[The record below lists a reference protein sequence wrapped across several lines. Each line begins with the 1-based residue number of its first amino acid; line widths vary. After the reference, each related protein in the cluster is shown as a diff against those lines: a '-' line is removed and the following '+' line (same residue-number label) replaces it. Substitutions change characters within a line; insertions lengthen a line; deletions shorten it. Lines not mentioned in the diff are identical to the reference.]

1 MMTAMKVEILYAIVF
16 FAGSIGT
23 VLVLTAPIEARSS
36 DDGGRSS
43 RGPVS
48 SVALAGFG
56 AGGLFASLVLDAETP
71 GTLAA
76 AVLWTVLLGALA
88 WWGIRTI
95 ERAEERE
102 SFDRAKLVGMT
113 AVVSTG
119 IPAGKVGQVTVQYAG
134 MTRSLDASSDED
146 IEREVKVVIDGVVG
160 GELRV
165 SRKITRSGEE
175 ILDDD

>member
-1 MMTAMKVEILYAIVF
+1 MKIEILYAVVF
-16 FAGSIGT
+16 FVGSIGA
-23 VLVLTAPIEARSS
+23 VLVLTAPSEARSS
-36 DDGGRSS
+36 DEGGRSIG
-43 RGPVS
+43 GPVA

-56 AGGLFASLVLDAETP
+56 AGGLFASLVLEAKTP
-71 GTLAA
+71 GTLLAA
-76 AVLWTVLLGALA
+76 CLWLALLGALA

-95 ERAEERE
+95 ERADERE

-113 AVVSTG
+113 AIVSTG

-134 MTRSLDASSDED
+134 MTRSLDASSDEN

-165 SRKITRSGEE
+165 SRKITRPGEE
-175 ILDDD
+175 ILDDAGF

>member
-1 MMTAMKVEILYAIVF
+1 MKIEILYAVVF

-23 VLVLTAPIEARSS
+23 VLMLTAPSEARST
-36 DDGGRSS
+36 DDGGRSI
-43 RGPVS
+43 RGPIA

-56 AGGLFASLVLDAETP
+56 AGGLFASLVLDVRTA
-71 GTLAA
+71 GSLLAA
-76 AVLWTVLLGALA
+76 FVWLVLLAVLA

-95 ERAEERE
+95 DRADERE

-134 MTRSLDASSDED
+134 MTRSLDASSDEN

-165 SRKITRSGEE
+165 SRKITRPGEE
-175 ILDDD
+175 ILDDAGF

>member
-1 MMTAMKVEILYAIVF
+1 MKIEILYAVVF
-16 FAGSIGT
+16 LAGSIGT
-23 VLVLTAPIEARSS
+23 VLMLTAPSEARSS
-36 DDGGRSS
+36 DDGGRSIG
-43 RGPVS
+43 GPVA

-56 AGGLFASLVLDAETP
+56 AGGLFASLVLDVRTA
-71 GTLAA
+71 GSLLAA
-76 AVLWTVLLGALA
+76 FLWLVLLAALA

-134 MTRSLDASSDED
+134 MTRSLDASSEED
-146 IEREVKVVIDGVVG
+146 IEREVKVVIDSVVG

-165 SRKITRSGEE
+165 SRKITRPGEE
-175 ILDDD
+175 ILDDAGF

>member
-1 MMTAMKVEILYAIVF
+1 MKIEILYAAVF
-16 FAGSIGT
+16 FVGLIAT

-36 DDGGRSS
+36 DDAAPSFR
-43 RGPVS
+43 PVA

-56 AGGLFASLVLDAETP
+56 AGGLFASLVLDARTS
-71 GTLAA
+71 GTLVAA
-76 AVLWTVLLGALA
+76 ALWLVLLGALA
-88 WWGIRTI
+88 WWGIKTI

-113 AVVSTG
+113 AVVSSG

-175 ILDDD
+175 ILDDA